1 MRQIKT
7 CCKSNFKKTYNS
19 FFSEYKIY
27 IDLHIMH
34 FAQFKK
40 QSASTCLYHT
50 SGDFKCVIILTLTT
64 YSLSLTFMNIHI
76 YQSALPCYLF
86 SFLFNINIS

>member
-1 MRQIKT
+1 
-7 CCKSNFKKTYNS
+7 
-19 FFSEYKIY
+19 
-27 IDLHIMH
+27 MH

-50 SGDFKCVIILTLTT
+50 SGDFKCVINYT
-64 YSLSLTFMNIHI
+64 YTDNLFFIFDIYEYLI

-86 SFLFNINIS
+86 SFLFNIKLFMIEPLIK